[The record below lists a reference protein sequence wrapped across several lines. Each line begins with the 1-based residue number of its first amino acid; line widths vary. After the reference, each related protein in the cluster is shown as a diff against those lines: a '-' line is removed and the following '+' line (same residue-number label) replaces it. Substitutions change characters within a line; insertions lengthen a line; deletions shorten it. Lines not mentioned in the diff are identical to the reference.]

1 MATRLSTGNGLTMTY
16 DAATGRATDIG
27 FDDRSIAPGAL
38 EAGFLVHDVGVW
50 SEVLG
55 FDEGRCE
62 TLELTLDAEFDASDD
77 AIRVS
82 GQIADTTGRDRAITL
97 TFALPVDGVGWTWH
111 DDARRSHSIHHG
123 EMAVNETPV
132 GAGVTGG
139 MSYYPFGCITNG
151 SDGLAFGMDMDCPAI
166 CRISYDAPAGRFMI
180 SFDVGLAPETKAFPS
195 AAPFRFVIYRT
206 DGRWGFRA
214 AAKQFFELFPQ
225 HFTCRSTEQGIWMPF
240 SNVSEV
246 DGFEDFGF
254 RYHEGIGDETFDN
267 ANGVLPFRYTE
278 PCTFW
283 MPMDPA
289 IQRTPENVAAELKE
303 WVESDDPGKRRQA
316 AAAET
321 SGSHDQQ
328 GQLQYRAW
336 SKPWCDGAVFS
347 LNPNPKIPGESE
359 CDLYWNEQ
367 TKRELYDDNPR
378 GMPGGEYLDSL
389 EAYATEEENFR
400 RDHFEYVTVPL
411 TFSTVQR
418 RPMIHKSQSIYEYTR
433 YLSGEM
439 HAMDKLLF
447 ANDSPNR
454 YAYVAAH
461 LDVCGME
468 VGWIDADGLWRP
480 PEDAWMLFKRTIC
493 YHKPFLFLLNTRH
506 ERCGP
511 VEMETFF
518 QRCLF
523 YGMFPSMF
531 SFNAHSEP
539 YWGRPEMYNRDRP
552 LFKKY
557 VPAVKRIAEAGW
569 EPITGARSD
578 DDDLLIERFG
588 RSEDGGVFLTL
599 LNDTKLDRRVTV
611 RIESSE
617 LGLVDGLSVKD
628 MISDETL
635 ATRCEDGMIV
645 IDADMAA
652 EEVRVLSLMDK

>member
-1 MATRLSTGNGLTMTY
+1 MTAKLSTSDGLAMTY
-16 DAATGRATDIG
+16 DAATGRATALCLDG
-27 FDDRSIAPGAL
+27 RPIAPGAL
-38 EAGFLVHDVGVW
+38 AAGFLVHDVGVW

-55 FDEGRCE
+55 FADGRCE
-62 TLELTLDAEFDASDD
+62 TLGLTLEARVEADDD
-77 AIRVS
+77 AIRVA
-82 GQIADTTGRDRAITL
+82 GQISDTSGRDRAITL
-97 TFALPVDGVGWTWH
+97 TFALPVDGLGWTWH
-111 DDARRSHSIHHG
+111 DDARRSHKIHHG
-123 EMAVNETPV
+123 EVAVNDTSV

-151 SDGLAFGMDMDCPAI
+151 DAGLALGMDMDCPAI

-180 SFDVGLAPETKAFPS
+180 SFDFGLAPETKAFPS

-206 DGRWGFRA
+206 DGRWGFRS
-214 AAKQFFELFPQ
+214 AAKRFFDLFPQ
-225 HFTCRSTEQGIWMPF
+225 HFTCRSIEQGIWMPF
-240 SNVSEV
+240 ANVSEV
-246 DGFEDFGF
+246 DGWEDFGF

-289 IQRTPENVAAELKE
+289 IERTPENVAAELKK
-303 WVESDDPGKRRQA
+303 WAESDDPDKRRQA
-316 AAAET
+316 AAVLS

-328 GQLQYRAW
+328 GQIQYRAW
-336 SKPWCDGAVFS
+336 NKPWCDGAVFS
-347 LNPNPKIPGESE
+347 MNPNPNIPGDSE

-367 TKRELYDDNPR
+367 TQRELYEDNPR

-433 YLSGEM
+433 YLSAEM

-454 YAYVAAH
+454 YATIAAH

-511 VEMETFF
+511 VEMEKYF

-557 VPAVKRIAEAGW
+557 LPTTKRLAEAGW
-569 EPITGARSD
+569 ESITGARSD
-578 DDDLLIERFG
+578 DDALLIERFG
-588 RSEDGGVFLTL
+588 RSGDGGVFLTL
-599 LNDTKLDRRVTV
+599 LNDTEQSRRVTV
-611 RIESSE
+611 RIDCSE
-617 LGLVDGLSVKD
+617 LGLAETSTIEDMITGDGLTIRSENGTMLIEVD
-628 MISDETL
+628 MT
-635 ATRCEDGMIV
+635 
-645 IDADMAA
+645 A
-652 EEVRVLSLMDK
+652 EQVCALSL